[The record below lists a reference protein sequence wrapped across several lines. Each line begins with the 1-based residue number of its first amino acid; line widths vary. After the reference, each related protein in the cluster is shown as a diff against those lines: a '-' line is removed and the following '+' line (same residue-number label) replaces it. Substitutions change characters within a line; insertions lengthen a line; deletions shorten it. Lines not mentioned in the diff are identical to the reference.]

1 MIPAP
6 VMYVLATMA
15 LTCSLSLAP
24 VAPAWEPDPAD
35 VDALARTIY
44 GEARGCSEIQ
54 QRAVAWTIFNRIDD
68 DRFPGTLI
76 EVVTQPS
83 QFAGYSEGFPVTEEL
98 EELARDCLTDWHRGE
113 DRVLA
118 PEFVYFFGDGTK
130 NIFSTEY
137 GGRGERWEME

>member
-6 VMYVLATMA
+6 VMQVLATMA

-24 VAPAWEPDPAD
+24 VVPAWEPDPAE

-44 GEARGCSEIQ
+44 GEARGCTEIQ
-54 QRAVAWTIFNRIDD
+54 QRAVAWTVFNRIDD
-68 DRFPGTLI
+68 DRFPGSLI
-76 EVVTQPS
+76 EVVTQPQ
-83 QFAGYSEGFPVTEEL
+83 QFAGYSESFPVMEEL
-98 EELARDCLTDWHRGE
+98 EELARDCLTDWHSGE

-118 PEFVYFFGDGTK
+118 PEFVFFFGDGKK

-137 GGRGERWEME
+137 GGRGERWDLE